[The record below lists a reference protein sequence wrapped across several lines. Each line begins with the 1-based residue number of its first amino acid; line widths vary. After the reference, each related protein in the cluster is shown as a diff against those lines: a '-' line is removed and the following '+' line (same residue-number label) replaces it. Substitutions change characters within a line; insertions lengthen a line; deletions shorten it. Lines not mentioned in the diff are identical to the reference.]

1 MRISQSWGNCHL
13 LRPTPRLLS
22 ITLMAGKDCPLS
34 LLTRPKRLEV
44 NSFALCAQGQR
55 QPPLSLRK
63 DFSALFLF
71 WSLVSKPFPAGR
83 SLSDRVRITYE
94 ARQLLLNCNSPGE
107 PTGLCYTCLIVTSGP
122 HCCLPNIS
130 EEGKWLC
137 DETFQWRGATVS
149 HKKGAFV
156 GSLMEPWRA
165 LRAKNS
171 TSSGTSL

>member
-1 MRISQSWGNCHL
+1 METVSRTVSVNQYV
-13 LRPTPRLLS
+13 
-22 ITLMAGKDCPLS
+22 S
-34 LLTRPKRLEV
+34 LLCLYRWVLEDDPDI
-44 NSFALCAQGQR
+44 A
-55 QPPLSLRK
+55 SLIGEYLGLHLQ
-63 DFSALFLF
+63 DDS
-71 WSLVSKPFPAGR
+71 W